1 MSHAE
6 AEATTL
12 LEGARAAAGRR
23 GVALEIVRE
32 SGSADRLPQL
42 LARHARHTD
51 LTVIGQPD
59 LDTNGVDDAL
69 LVEAGF
75 MDSGHAALVVPR
87 AGVPQLPPRSALI
100 VWDGSREAARAT
112 TDALPLLRHAERTVI
127 LVVDA
132 DAMGGRVGAPPGAD
146 LAAHLSRHQVKAEVK
161 LVASGSAGIA
171 DVLLAQVR
179 DSQADLLVMG
189 GYGHSRLREML
200 LGGVTRHM
208 LERMTVP
215 IVDLPLMATE
225 APTRPCASEPCPA
238 ARLRAEHAGVS
249 GPLLLVEPS
258 PAARASMQTRLVAR
272 GFAVTAVPTIQHGE
286 ATVGADRFTHAVV
299 NLRLGDGHGL
309 ELVQLSAPVAM
320 PAMRIVV
327 VTDVDSF
334 ASVILALR
342 AGADDYIAQP
352 VDDGRAGRRAAG
364 SSARAA
370 TGPGHAAWASVALAG
385 STSCAFTSN
394 ATAT

>member
-1 MSHAE
+1 MSIKHLLLYMDHGPGTEGRLQAALALADRFGAQITALCLIAEPLLRGTAGRHLPAEIIREHVSHAE

-23 GVALEIVRE
+23 GVVLEIVRE

-75 MDSGHAALVVPR
+75 MDSGHAALIVPR

-100 VWDGSREAARAT
+100 AWDGSREAARAT

-215 IVDLPLMATE
+215 
-225 APTRPCASEPCPA
+225 
-238 ARLRAEHAGVS
+238 
-249 GPLLLVEPS
+249 LLIS
-258 PAARASMQTRLVAR
+258 
-272 GFAVTAVPTIQHGE
+272 H
-286 ATVGADRFTHAVV
+286 
-299 NLRLGDGHGL
+299 
-309 ELVQLSAPVAM
+309 
-320 PAMRIVV
+320 
-327 VTDVDSF
+327 
-334 ASVILALR
+334 
-342 AGADDYIAQP
+342 
-352 VDDGRAGRRAAG
+352 
-364 SSARAA
+364 
-370 TGPGHAAWASVALAG
+370 
-385 STSCAFTSN
+385 
-394 ATAT
+394 